1 MPFNT
6 LYSLQ
11 AYWTSSL
18 SLFRMWSNEKKFV
31 QMVGIQCCSYRKS
44 VMTWADALI
53 CNRLNTVAALVARW
67 LLLPAGYA
75 MRHPVNI
82 ETDCQ
87 TAQLQCDV
95 DNNPLALATGCSG
108 SSSSRPP
115 ASFALCTGPIGTDA
129 DLPLPAGIALWL
141 IWPGH
146 WSYITFAKFRS
157 MLQIK
162 FGCTRTRDL
171 PSRPDPT
178 RPVPD
183 PRVRFG
189 YG

>member
-1 MPFNT
+1 
-6 LYSLQ
+6 
-11 AYWTSSL
+11 
-18 SLFRMWSNEKKFV
+18 
-31 QMVGIQCCSYRKS
+31 
-44 VMTWADALI
+44 
-53 CNRLNTVAALVARW
+53 
-67 LLLPAGYA
+67 

-87 TAQLQCDV
+87 IAQLQCDV
-95 DNNPLALATGCSG
+95 DNNPLTLATGCSG
-108 SSSSRPP
+108 SSSSRPS

-178 RPVPD
+178 RPVPVKCLPD
-183 PRVRFG
+183 PYPTRG
-189 YG
+189 YGSGTGKSAGTGISAVPYLLRIPGVTAPGTTTGRCKVNSYSVSWIEYTHTHTSLNSIMINDLHSRQS